1 MIGVQKV
8 NKSGTVYYRVVTSAG
23 TKSWSAK
30 KYGAAEARRL
40 AQEFVSNNR
49 TPVAASKFQ
58 LPTLEQ
64 VILDYEDYKFGLVE
78 NSTYQQLVHVNRDGL
93 KQK

>member
-30 KYGAAEARRL
+30 KFGAAEARRL
-40 AQEFVSNNR
+40 AQ
-49 TPVAASKFQ
+49 
-58 LPTLEQ
+58 
-64 VILDYEDYKFGLVE
+64 
-78 NSTYQQLVHVNRDGL
+78 
-93 KQK
+93 